1 MYITIYMLNRC
12 TDFNEIRLGD
22 TLIFEDMSYSD
33 NWYTW
38 WWNREQKLVYR
49 KKPPSKEQMVMFII
63 TLFILSGHLVWDQL
77 KQTSS

>member
-33 NWYTW
+33 NWLYM
-38 WWNREQKLVYR
+38 
-49 KKPPSKEQMVMFII
+49 MVEPRAKAS
-63 TLFILSGHLVWDQL
+63 L
-77 KQTSS
+77 